1 MLPEERKKLI
11 YEIVCKQESVRVSEL
26 SKMLETSEATIRRDL
41 EELDERKRVIR
52 THGGAIAP
60 YMVGKAISSSDLIN
74 NHVCAAEK
82 KLISQCAYQFIEDD
96 DTIITDSSSTVME
109 LNHLI
114 AKGDRKNLTIVTT
127 STMAVDV
134 LRECKS
140 SNVILVGGE
149 YNYIH
154 GTVEGYIANQMIKD
168 IRADKCFIG
177 INGIE
182 ESFGY
187 STPRPVDGELK
198 SLIIKSART
207 SFILADHTKFGRMYF
222 SRVNAEV
229 DYLITDSQHGDV
241 SYRWL
246 KNRTHLVYAD
256 EGMNENERTDR
267 RSAPGSADPGCG
279 ADH

>member
-52 THGGAIAP
+52 THGGAIAS
-60 YMVGKAISSSDLIN
+60 YSVGKAISSPELIN
-74 NHVCAAEK
+74 NQVCAAEK
-82 KLISQCAYQFIEDD
+82 RLISQRAYEFIRDD
-96 DTIITDSSSTVME
+96 DTIITDGSSTVME
-109 LNHLI
+109 LIHRI
-114 AKGDRKNLTIVTT
+114 AEGERKNLILVTT
-127 STMAVDV
+127 SPMTVNI
-134 LRECKS
+134 LSECQGC
-140 SNVILVGGE
+140 NVILIGGE
-149 YNYIH
+149 YNYTH

-187 STPRPVDGELK
+187 STPRPVDAELK
-198 SLIIKSART
+198 SLMIKSARN
-207 SFILADHTKFGRMYF
+207 SFILADYTKFGRMYF
-222 SRVNAEV
+222 AKVDTDV
-229 DYLITDSQHGDV
+229 DYLVTDSRHDDV

-256 EGMNENERTDR
+256 EGTGEK
-267 RSAPGSADPGCG
+267 
-279 ADH
+279 

>member
-41 EELDERKRVIR
+41 EELDERKRLIR
-52 THGGAIAP
+52 THGGAIAL
-60 YMVGKAISSSDLIN
+60 YSVSKAISSPELIN
-74 NHVCAAEK
+74 SQVCAAEK
-82 KLISQCAYQFIEDD
+82 KLISQCAYQYIEDD

-109 LNHLI
+109 LIHLI
-114 AKGDRKNLTIVTT
+114 AKGDRKRLSIVT
-127 STMAVDV
+127 SSPMAVNI
-134 LRECKS
+134 LGECKGC
-140 SNVILVGGE
+140 NVILVGGE

-187 STPRPVDGELK
+187 STPRPVDAELK
-198 SLIIKSART
+198 SLMIKSARN

-222 SRVNAEV
+222 SRVDADV
-229 DYLITDSQHGDV
+229 DYLITDSQQGDV

-256 EGMNENERTDR
+256 EGMNENDRTDR
-267 RSAPGSADPGCG
+267 QSTPGSADPGC
-279 ADH
+279 

>member
-1 MLPEERKKLI
+1 MLPEERKKQI

-41 EELDERKRVIR
+41 EELDERKRLIR
-52 THGGAIAP
+52 THGGAIAL
-60 YMVGKAISSSDLIN
+60 YSVSKAISSPELIN
-74 NHVCAAEK
+74 SQVCAAEK
-82 KLISQCAYQFIEDD
+82 KLISQCAYQYIEDD

-109 LNHLI
+109 LIHLI
-114 AKGDRKNLTIVTT
+114 AKGDRKRLSIVT
-127 STMAVDV
+127 SSPMAVNI
-134 LRECKS
+134 LGECKS
-140 SNVILVGGE
+140 CNVILVGGE

-187 STPRPVDGELK
+187 STPRPVDAELK
-198 SLIIKSART
+198 SLMIKSARN

-222 SRVNAEV
+222 SRVDADV
-229 DYLITDSQHGDV
+229 DYLITDSQQGDV

-256 EGMNENERTDR
+256 EGMNENDRTDR
-267 RSAPGSADPGCG
+267 QSTPGSADPGC
-279 ADH
+279 